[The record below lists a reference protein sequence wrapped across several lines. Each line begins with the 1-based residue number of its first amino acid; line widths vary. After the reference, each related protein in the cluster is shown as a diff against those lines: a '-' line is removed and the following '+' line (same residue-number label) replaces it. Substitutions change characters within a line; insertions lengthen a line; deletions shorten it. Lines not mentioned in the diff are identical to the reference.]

1 MDHVT
6 RLTVV
11 PFFADGQCAVIR
23 TNDGR
28 FELPSGEVQPGEDYV
43 LDSALRIPL
52 ETAGFRRQAFHV
64 FARRG
69 THVFAW
75 CEGARYLG
83 NRPHAKVPLE
93 IGEPDAVADRLRAA
107 GTSALADVVE
117 AATRSYRSIDADAFH
132 AEQQTMLERA
142 YLRADTGEGGSGF
155 GGTPDDWRAAR
166 EPITDGIDGDG
177 TFLDVGCANGL
188 LMESVRSWCSERD
201 LAVEPYG
208 LDIAPGLVERA
219 RERLPQWADRIWLGD
234 AANWVHPGGMR
245 FDFVHA
251 LLDAVPRRR
260 RADLIAHLLHEVVRP
275 RGRLLVSH
283 YIRSAEHDRTAAGQL
298 EDLGFAVAGESRPR
312 LDAPESPPQTAWI
325 VAP

>member
-1 MDHVT
+1 MDRAT

-11 PFFADGQCAVIR
+11 PFFPDGQCAVIR
-23 TNDGR
+23 TGAGT
-28 FELPSGEVQPGEDYV
+28 FELPSGEVQPGEDMV
-43 LDSALRIPL
+43 LDSAVRIPL
-52 ETAGFRRQAFHV
+52 TTAGFRRQTFHA

-83 NRPHAKVPLE
+83 TRPHNKVPLE
-93 IGEPDAVADRLRAA
+93 TGEPEVVADRLRAA
-107 GTSALADVVE
+107 GAFALADVVE
-117 AATRSYRSIDADAFH
+117 AATRSYRSIDADALH
-132 AEQQTMLERA
+132 AEQQMLLERA
-142 YLRADTGEGGSGF
+142 YLRADTAEGGSGF

-188 LMESVRSWCSERD
+188 LMESVRAWCAARGRSI
-201 LAVEPYG
+201 EPYG
-208 LDIAPGLVERA
+208 FDIAPGLVQRA
-219 RERLPQWADRIWLGD
+219 RTRLPQWADRIYLGD
-234 AANWVHPGGMR
+234 AANWVHPEGLR

-251 LLDAVPRRR
+251 LLDAVPRPR
-260 RADLIAHLLHEVVRP
+260 RAELISHLLHEVVRP

-298 EDLGFAVAGESRPR
+298 ADLGFAVAGESRPR
-312 LDAPESPPQTAWI
+312 LDEPESVRQTAWVI
-325 VAP
+325 AP